1 MLPLLLHTYNL
12 QVPLTRCILK
22 AKCGIIDGWD
32 ARLECYKDVKSANV
46 EEPIMWRMFFTDVEE
61 VHYIERRQK
70 AAVIIMH
77 MKKGNKII
85 FSGDSDPSTKKWYNF
100 CALLYKIPL
109 YAIPE
114 MPKENVALQQ
124 GIIQLQYNDRGTFD
138 YFKNI
143 M

>member
-12 QVPLTRCILK
+12 QAPLKRCILK

-32 ARLECYKDVKSANV
+32 ARLECYKDVKSANI
-46 EEPIMWRMFFTDVEE
+46 EGPIMWRMFFTDVEE

-85 FSGDSDPSTKKWYNF
+85 FSADSDPSTKN
-100 CALLYKIPL
+100 LS
-109 YAIPE
+109 
-114 MPKENVALQQ
+114 
-124 GIIQLQYNDRGTFD
+124 GIIFLH
-138 YFKNI
+138 YFTKYHCMLYQKCPKKMSRFNKESFNCSL
-143 M
+143 MTEV

>member
-1 MLPLLLHTYNL
+1 
-12 QVPLTRCILK
+12 
-22 AKCGIIDGWD
+22 
-32 ARLECYKDVKSANV
+32 
-46 EEPIMWRMFFTDVEE
+46 MWRMFFTDVEE

-85 FSGDSDPSTKKWYNF
+85 FSADSDPSTKKWYNF

-124 GIIQLQYNDRGTFD
+124 GIIQLQYNDRGI
-138 YFKNI
+138 FK